1 MRDPHSRHG
10 IFIQKQSLE
19 QNFDGLRD
27 YFALQT
33 ARPKDF
39 PVHCTHESM
48 NTKEELRRDVTNRQ
62 HVAGR
67 TRGLGVVLC
76 VRGGEEGQE
85 TGPL

>member
-10 IFIQKQSLE
+10 IFIKKQSLE

-48 NTKEELRRDVTNRQ
+48 NTKDES
-62 HVAGR
+62 
-67 TRGLGVVLC
+67 
-76 VRGGEEGQE
+76 
-85 TGPL
+85 